1 MTIDDRL
8 SVGTDEKFRR
18 ASDAAQIFYEEPRC
32 VMGSFKNL
40 AVVIWGTQATLP
52 LAEQLETFSENLI
65 RRYPEGV
72 SLVQVIA
79 NQAPLPAS
87 ATRDKLDRMTER
99 FAPHLACVG
108 TVVEGS
114 GFWAS
119 AMQSFITSL
128 HWVSRRPFK
137 VKITS
142 SLIELSTWLPK
153 AHEERTRVR
162 FTAPQFLSAAY
173 SLRERIQ

>member
-1 MTIDDRL
+1 
-8 SVGTDEKFRR
+8 
-18 ASDAAQIFYEEPRC
+18 
-32 VMGSFKNL
+32 
-40 AVVIWGTQATLP
+40 
-52 LAEQLETFSENLI
+52 
-65 RRYPEGV
+65 
-72 SLVQVIA
+72 
-79 NQAPLPAS
+79 
-87 ATRDKLDRMTER
+87 
-99 FAPHLACVG
+99 
-108 TVVEGS
+108 
-114 GFWAS
+114 
-119 AMQSFITSL
+119 MQSFITSL